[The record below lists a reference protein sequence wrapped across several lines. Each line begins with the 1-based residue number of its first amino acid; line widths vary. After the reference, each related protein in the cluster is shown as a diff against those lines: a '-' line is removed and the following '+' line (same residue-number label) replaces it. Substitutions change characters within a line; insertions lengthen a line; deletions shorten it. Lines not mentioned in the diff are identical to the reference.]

1 MVCMKPESRAKKS
14 TVFLLH
20 VHALERPASLWGG
33 EMKDPKNVVNK
44 AIGVQTEE
52 WNFNESP
59 RKHST
64 VHVLR
69 LVGDVLRLV
78 VLRSSNDWHN

>member
-1 MVCMKPESRAKKS
+1 
-14 TVFLLH
+14 
-20 VHALERPASLWGG
+20 
-33 EMKDPKNVVNK
+33 MKDPKNAVDK
-44 AIGVQTEE
+44 AIGIQTEE
-52 WNFNESP
+52 WNFIGSP

-78 VLRSSNDWHN
+78 ALRSSNDWHNNKSTQTKVMQIGIVKHLTKSPEED